1 MRTLY
6 AIYRKEMN
14 HYFVSPIAW
23 IVVGVFLILS
33 GWFFNRI
40 LAIVIEQSME
50 AMMQGMR
57 YGQAQNFDVPGVTLR
72 AFLGV
77 ISSLLLFV
85 TPLLTM
91 GVYAEERKRGTMEL
105 LMTSPVSDTRIV
117 LGKFFSLLTLYAIML
132 LPSMIYVM
140 YMFANSDPRAPF
152 KLIFAGYLGAFLLG
166 GALLAIGSFISSLTE
181 NQIVSGFITFA
192 IFLILWVIDWGQQG
206 QGSTKGAI
214 LEYVSIVHHYD
225 DFARGVIDT
234 SSLVLYGSFIV
245 LALFLTVRSLD
256 SMRWRRA

>member
-1 MRTLY
+1 
-6 AIYRKEMN
+6 
-14 HYFVSPIAW
+14 
-23 IVVGVFLILS
+23 
-33 GWFFNRI
+33 
-40 LAIVIEQSME
+40 
-50 AMMQGMR
+50 
-57 YGQAQNFDVPGVTLR
+57 
-72 AFLGV
+72 
-77 ISSLLLFV
+77 
-85 TPLLTM
+85 
-91 GVYAEERKRGTMEL
+91 
-105 LMTSPVSDTRIV
+105 
-117 LGKFFSLLTLYAIML
+117 LLTLYAIML
-132 LPSMIYVM
+132 LPSMVYVM

-192 IFLILWVIDWGQQG
+192 VFLILWVIDWGQQG

>member
-6 AIYRKEMN
+6 AIYSKEMN

-91 GVYAEERKRGTMEL
+91 
-105 LMTSPVSDTRIV
+105 
-117 LGKFFSLLTLYAIML
+117 
-132 LPSMIYVM
+132 
-140 YMFANSDPRAPF
+140 
-152 KLIFAGYLGAFLLG
+152 
-166 GALLAIGSFISSLTE
+166 
-181 NQIVSGFITFA
+181 
-192 IFLILWVIDWGQQG
+192 
-206 QGSTKGAI
+206 
-214 LEYVSIVHHYD
+214 
-225 DFARGVIDT
+225 
-234 SSLVLYGSFIV
+234 
-245 LALFLTVRSLD
+245 
-256 SMRWRRA
+256 